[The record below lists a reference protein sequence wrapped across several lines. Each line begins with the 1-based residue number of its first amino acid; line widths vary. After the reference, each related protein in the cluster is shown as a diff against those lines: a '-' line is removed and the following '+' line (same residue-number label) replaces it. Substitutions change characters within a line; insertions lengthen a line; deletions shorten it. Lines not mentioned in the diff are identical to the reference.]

1 MTYILNEKQK
11 AIKAEQMSKRY
22 YELKEQKIRL
32 KALAIERK
40 KQSEIERKELI
51 KKNKI
56 FNFHHM
62 KKYRPQVEVNT
73 LDILLD
79 SESDEDDGEII
90 NIQPAK
96 FKFI

>member
-1 MTYILNEKQK
+1 MTYILSEKQK

-22 YELKEQKIRL
+22 FELKEQKIRL

-40 KQSEIERKELI
+40 KQAEQEHKDLV

-56 FNFHHM
+56 YNFHHM
-62 KKYRPQVEVNT
+62 KKYRPQVEVNNN
-73 LDILLD
+73 LIDILLD
-79 SESDEDDGEII
+79 SESDDEII